1 VSLRGPVF
9 RMTEIHEQFGVRL
22 SRFAAEQIDDSFVAS
37 AFEHG
42 RLRVHSLDKGLF
54 AVELAGP
61 QRSNRYLTQTEV
73 DSLHYDVR
81 ASDGIRE
88 LRVTLA

>member
-1 VSLRGPVF
+1 
-9 RMTEIHEQFGVRL
+9 MTEIHEQFGVRL
-22 SRFAAEQIDDSFVAS
+22 SRFAAEQIDNSFVAS
-37 AFEHG
+37 TFEHG

-61 QRSNRYLTQTEV
+61 ERSRYLTQTEV